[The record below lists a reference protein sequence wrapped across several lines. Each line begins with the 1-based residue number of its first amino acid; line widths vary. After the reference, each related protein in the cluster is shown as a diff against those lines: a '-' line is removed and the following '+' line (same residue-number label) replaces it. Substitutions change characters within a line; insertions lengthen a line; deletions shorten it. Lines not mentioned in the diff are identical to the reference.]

1 MDSKN
6 IRQTELESQFQHF
19 EKLIEL
25 DAPAQQQ
32 MLVAI
37 GVENPQIR
45 NELERMLS
53 FHLAPASDFLEPTN
67 DSQGS
72 ADVLPQGQIIGN
84 YKILQL
90 IDEGGMGQVYMA
102 EQQQGVRRRV
112 ALKLIHNQR
121 NSKNFVVRFEAE
133 RQALTRLDHP
143 NIARIIDSG
152 QTDTGRSY
160 IVMELVKGD
169 SVIEFCDREK
179 LELKERLKLMESVCR
194 AIHHAHQKG
203 SSIETS
209 SRPTCFSG

>member
-6 IRQTELESQFQHF
+6 NRRTELDAQFQHF

-37 GVENPQIR
+37 GKENPQIR

-53 FHLAPASDFLEPTN
+53 FHLAPESDFLEPTN

-90 IDEGGMGQVYMA
+90 ID
-102 EQQQGVRRRV
+102 
-112 ALKLIHNQR
+112 H
-121 NSKNFVVRFEAE
+121 
-133 RQALTRLDHP
+133 
-143 NIARIIDSG
+143 RIL
-152 QTDTGRSY
+152 RS
-160 IVMELVKGD
+160 
-169 SVIEFCDREK
+169 
-179 LELKERLKLMESVCR
+179 
-194 AIHHAHQKG
+194 
-203 SSIETS
+203 
-209 SRPTCFSG
+209 